1 MVSTIAAPGVA
12 AATALAANLTAA
24 VTNSTALGPGAGWL
38 SAALGVDVENVTD
51 AIVVTVQVRDK
62 ELG

>member
-12 AATALAANLTAA
+12 AAAALAANLTAA
-24 VTNSTALGPGAGWL
+24 VTNSTALGPGGWL

-51 AIVVTVQVRDK
+51 AIVVTVQVRGK

>member
-1 MVSTIAAPGVA
+1 MAV
-12 AATALAANLTAA
+12 ATALAANLTAA
-24 VTNSTALGPGAGWL
+24 VTNSTALGPGGWL